1 MKTLPLLQLYSADQI
16 ESKQTSYRIHWTWF
30 REGSSSSSTLNYNV
44 IGKKGFTPA
53 ANLVLM

>member
-30 REGSSSSSTLNYNV
+30 RDMAL
-44 IGKKGFTPA
+44 P
-53 ANLVLM
+53 LVQP